1 MAGFGRVDG
10 PSLAASGFWGYQE
23 DLELHQKSK
32 TGIQKA
38 NPLGYSEDNRG
49 GGLGCVLV
57 EGILPRSLA
66 QRYRE
71 VIESI
76 SYMDLPLVVQ
86 RFFDIPDTIDV
97 DNVYLSDSSATESSS
112 SPHLTAS
119 DEQFLDLQ
127 YWLSDPVQYAR
138 LKQKFL
144 PYKLPRTPCNE
155 VDWLDEL

>member
-1 MAGFGRVDG
+1 MLMAHRWLLG
-10 PSLAASGFWGYQE
+10 ASGGTKKTWNYIRKVKLGSRRQIHWGTRRTIGE
-23 DLELHQKSK
+23 GD
-32 TGIQKA
+32 
-38 NPLGYSEDNRG
+38 
-49 GGLGCVLV
+49 LGCVLV

-119 DEQFLDLQ
+119 DEQFLDPQ
-127 YWLSDPVQYAR
+127 YWLSNPVQYAR